1 MNLFVTILC
10 GVLGIIGFLSYGL
23 FYYFA
28 DKKDNQNN
36 KKK

>member
-1 MNLFVTILC
+1 MNLAITILC
-10 GVLGIIGFLSYGL
+10 GVLGLAGLLSYGL

-28 DKKDNQNN
+28 DKNDI